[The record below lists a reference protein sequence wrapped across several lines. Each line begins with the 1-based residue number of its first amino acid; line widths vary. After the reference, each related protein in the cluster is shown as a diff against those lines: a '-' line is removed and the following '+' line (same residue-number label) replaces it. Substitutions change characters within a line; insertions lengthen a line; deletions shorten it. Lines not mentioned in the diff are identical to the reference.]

1 MVEQKAVNRVIR
13 FTEKKPFWIFTDDKI
28 YDSASFMQWII
39 DNGTDFNND
48 FKINEIS
55 KDKVVVLTKNPNIE
69 YFQFTRAIEPRNYFY
84 YKTNT
89 KFISNDFYQLDFEL
103 DWYATYYLEIAR
115 DVYSK
120 KMYVKR
126 SHDLL
131 DDPMKTS
138 VVEDERLNS
147 ILPVNTDLKFLYD
160 NLVEVQK
167 DYKHFYKVENSNI
180 GFTLNQG
187 TFKNLYGVWKAQA
200 IDQKDGYYF
209 LPITSG
215 LDTKR
220 EDMYILVGDEV
231 SGNVYSFNN
240 SILKIREINKNSNWA
255 NGFVGIFTGPN
266 YIYLA
271 STLYEIKSIPNT
283 SSKTLMDR
291 MFINSYFKDYEI
303 TKPLFNYNGFKRT
316 LNKPLKL
323 NFIDGLYSPNI
334 LNYMDIKIGNSKLD
348 ALNFQIDRD
357 QFKIKPGFVSFNESN
372 FSFYNRVGYEGFK
385 DVVKTFPGPL
395 MSEAQPYLQY
405 IEQNKNRINTSLALS
420 GAGII
425 GSIGTSLMMGNPL
438 GLLGA
443 VGGVKNILNTT
454 ANLNDKKHELLD
466 KPNASYDNDN
476 AFYWLYSMAGD
487 WNTTTS
493 MVYYRKLENLAAF
506 NNQIVYY
513 GWKQEKYL
521 IPDIDTILN
530 VVGNTHFYLQIDA
543 NDFFLQNQALFNKI
557 PFIYWENIINMLNNG
572 IRLWKGDV
580 SYNYA

>member
-28 YDSASFMQWII
+28 YDSDSFMEWII
-39 DNGTDFNND
+39 ANGTDFNND

-55 KDKVVVLTKNPNIE
+55 KDKVVVLTKSPNIE
-69 YFQFTRAIEPRNYFY
+69 YFQFTRTQEPRNYFY

-89 KFISNDFYQLDFEL
+89 KFISNDLYQLDFEL
-103 DWYATYYLEIAR
+103 DWYATYFLEIAR

-138 VVEDERLNS
+138 VIEDERLNN
-147 ILPVNTDLKFLYD
+147 ILPINTNLKFLYD

-200 IDQKDGYYF
+200 IDGKDGYYF

-215 LDTKR
+215 LDTKI

-231 SGNVYSFNN
+231 SGNIYSFNN
-240 SILKIREINKNSNWA
+240 SLLKIREINKNSNWA

-271 STLYEIKSIPNT
+271 SSLYEIKSIPNT

-291 MFINSYFKDYEI
+291 LFINSYFKDYEI
-303 TKPLFNYNGFKRT
+303 TAPLVNYSGFK
-316 LNKPLKL
+316 LHLSKPLKL
-323 NFIDGLYSPNI
+323 NFIGGLYSPNI

-348 ALNFQIDRD
+348 ALNFEIDRD

-372 FSFYNRVGYEGFK
+372 FAFYNRVNYEGFK

-443 VGGVKNILNTT
+443 VGGVKNILNTK

-466 KPNASYDNDN
+466 KPNTSYDNDN
-476 AFYWLYSMAGD
+476 AFYWLYSMGGG

-493 MVYYRKLENLAAF
+493 MVYYRNLENLAAF

-521 IPDIDTILN
+521 IPNIDTILN

-580 SYNYA
+580 NYLYA